1 MKNSTRKLGLF
12 VSSVCLSLLVVGC
25 ANEPGLGHHVSNLR
39 QLQTYDVNA
48 TKNNMD
54 VIPDGSGGRMD
65 EIYQV
70 YNGKETNELKGGT
83 ESQFVEGAR

>member
-1 MKNSTRKLGLF
+1 MLKPSLS
-12 VSSVCLSLLVVGC
+12 VSSLVIALLLVGC
-25 ANEPGLGHHVSNLR
+25 ANEPKLGHHVSNLK

-48 TKNNMD
+48 TQNNMD

-83 ESQFVEGAR
+83 ESQFLEGAR